1 VIEMDTTN
9 TADAVDTADVANT
22 IDMLFG
28 KWDVS
33 TVNVNDVGV
42 RRYLNVSPKIV
53 VHTGGKH
60 NGKQFNKSDISIVER
75 LINTIM
81 RKEANTGKKQLCYRI
96 VQSAFDIINE
106 KTGKNPVQVLVDA
119 VANAGPREEVV
130 RLKYGGIAV
139 PKAVDTSSQRRV
151 DIALRFLAEGAR
163 RSAFKSKRS
172 MARCL
177 ADELASAASY
187 DVRCYS
193 VNQKQSAE
201 RVARSAR

>member
-1 VIEMDTTN
+1 MIEMDTTN
-9 TADAVDTADVANT
+9 TADAVDAVNT
-22 IDMLFG
+22 IDLLFG
-28 KWDVS
+28 KWDIS
-33 TVNVNDVGV
+33 LVNVNDMGI
-42 RRYLNVSPKIV
+42 RRYLNISPKIV
-53 VHTGGKH
+53 LHTGGKH
-60 NGKQFNKSDISIVER
+60 SGKQFNKSDISIVER

-177 ADELASAASY
+177 ADELSAAASY